1 MDLKTSQQEDV
12 TIITINGEIQRQT
25 SPLIQEQ
32 ITPLITPNCKILLDM
47 SGVTYMSSAG
57 LRLLL
62 LFYRQIEA
70 ENGRVVLAGLQE
82 MVHDTMSITGFLE
95 FFAIYNTTDEGIDAL
110 NS

>member
-1 MDLKTSQQEDV
+1 MDIKTSQQEDV

-32 ITPLITPNCKILLDM
+32 ITPLITPHCKIVLDM
-47 SGVTYMSSAG
+47 SGVTSISSAG

-70 ENGRVVLAGLQE
+70 ENGRIVFHRAARNGPRHHVDHRLPGVLRHLP
-82 MVHDTMSITGFLE
+82 HYD
-95 FFAIYNTTDEGIDAL
+95 
-110 NS
+110 

>member
-1 MDLKTSQQEDV
+1 MDIKTSQQEDV

-32 ITPLITPNCKILLDM
+32 ITPLITPHCKIVLDM
-47 SGVTYMSSAG
+47 SGVTYISSAG

-70 ENGRVVLAGLQE
+70 ENGRIVFTGLQE

-95 FFAIYNTTDEGIDAL
+95 FFAIYHTTTEGINAL